1 MTFALLSPKTYL
13 IIPKALM
20 SCYQMTLKPSKRP
33 FMIPAKPIVF
43 IESNLEYKILYLAA
57 VGDSDKLKRQ
67 DQPSPGQY
75 IYKMSG
81 SKRSRENYF
90 MKVLQKLRNL
100 IINSRNGGV
109 IFSRKYS
116 HLPMLMTKCK
126 SRQKCV
132 NREN

>member
-1 MTFALLSPKTYL
+1 M
-13 IIPKALM
+13 M
-20 SCYQMTLKPSKRP
+20 LKPSKRP

-43 IESNLEYKILYLAA
+43 IESNLEHKIPYLAA

-90 MKVLQKLRNL
+90 MKVLQKLHNQEEWR
-100 IINSRNGGV
+100 SHFFEK
-109 IFSRKYS
+109 IFSPADADDK
-116 HLPMLMTKCK
+116 M
-126 SRQKCV
+126 
-132 NREN
+132 